1 MKYLSVE
8 LEKRKRL
15 KDMSPVRLIVTSF
28 LAIIVLGTVFL
39 YLPFSSR
46 NMEPVPLIDAFFTA
60 TSATCVTGLSVFDTF
75 SRWTFFGQIII
86 ILLIQLGGLGIIT
99 FTTGFTLAFRRKLG
113 LRDIQIAKEYT
124 NGSVIDTPRLMIT
137 ILVWS
142 LICEGIGTVLLALK
156 FIPQYGWFGLWISI
170 FTAISAYCNAGFDI
184 MGFIEPGSSFIS
196 YAKDP
201 LVSITIS
208 MLVIFG
214 GIGFIVISDLHS
226 CILKKNKNKSM
237 HPKLTIHSKLVIYM
251 SLFLLALGTFL
262 FFIFEYNNTLYGMNF
277 FEKLNVS
284 FFQSSVARTSGFFS
298 VPLAK
303 EKGVT
308 KMLTIVLMFIGASP
322 SSTGGGI
329 KTTTF
334 IVILSTV
341 FGVLKGNEDATLL
354 KHRVEKF
361 NVYKSITI
369 TVLALFI
376 ISAVTTAMSVMES
389 PKGIEILDII
399 FEAVSAFATV
409 GLTTG
414 ITPMLS
420 FLSKILIITTMFIG
434 RVGPISLI
442 LALTLRKERG
452 ISKVLP
458 SSKIVVG

>member
-1 MKYLSVE
+1 MKYISVE
-8 LEKRKRL
+8 LEERKSL

-28 LAIIVLGTVFL
+28 LVIIVLGTVLL

-46 NMEPVPLIDAFFTA
+46 NMEPIPLIDAFFTA
-60 TSATCVTGLSVFDTF
+60 TSATCVTGLSIFDTF

-86 ILLIQLGGLGIIT
+86 ILLIQFGGLGIIT

-124 NGSVIDTPRLMIT
+124 NGSVIDTPRLVIT

-142 LICEGIGTVLLALK
+142 LICEGIGTALLAVR
-156 FIPQYGWFGLWISI
+156 FIPKYGWFGLWISI

-196 YAKDP
+196 YARDP

-208 MLVIFG
+208 MLVILG

-226 CILKKNKNKSM
+226 CVLKKNKNLHS
-237 HPKLTIHSKLVIYM
+237 KLTIHSKLVIYM

-262 FFIFEYNNTLYGMNF
+262 FLIFEYNNTLYGMNF

-284 FFQSSVARTSGFFS
+284 FFQSSVARTAGFFT
-298 VPLAK
+298 VPLAR
-303 EKGVT
+303 EKDVT

-376 ISAVTTAMSVMES
+376 VSAVTTAMSVMES

-442 LALTLRKERG
+442 LALTLRKERR
-452 ISKVLP
+452 INKVLP

>member
-1 MKYLSVE
+1 
-8 LEKRKRL
+8 
-15 KDMSPVRLIVTSF
+15 
-28 LAIIVLGTVFL
+28 
-39 YLPFSSR
+39 
-46 NMEPVPLIDAFFTA
+46 MEPIPLIDAFFTA
-60 TSATCVTGLSVFDTF
+60 TSATCVTGLSIFDTF
-75 SRWTFFGQIII
+75 SRWTLFGQIII
-86 ILLIQLGGLGIIT
+86 ILLIQFGGLGIIT

-142 LICEGIGTVLLALK
+142 LICEGIGTVLLAVR
-156 FIPQYGWFGLWISI
+156 FIPKYGWFGLWISI
-170 FTAISAYCNAGFDI
+170 FTSISAYCNAGFDI
-184 MGFIEPGSSFIS
+184 MGFIKPGSSFIS

-208 MLVIFG
+208 MLVILG
-214 GIGFIVISDLHS
+214 GLGFIVISDLYS
-226 CILKKNKNKSM
+226 CVLKKNKNL

-262 FFIFEYNNTLYGMNF
+262 FLIFEYNNTLYGMSF
-277 FEKLNVS
+277 LEKLNVS
-284 FFQSSVARTSGFFS
+284 FFQSSVARTAGFFT

-308 KMLTIVLMFIGASP
+308 KMLTIILMFIGASP

-442 LALTLRKERG
+442 LALTLRKERR
-452 ISKVLP
+452 INKVLP

>member
-1 MKYLSVE
+1 MKYISVE
-8 LEKRKRL
+8 LEKRKSL

-28 LAIIVLGTVFL
+28 LVIIVLGTVLL

-46 NMEPVPLIDAFFTA
+46 NMEPISLIDAFFTA
-60 TSATCVTGLSVFDTF
+60 TSATCVTGLSIFDTF

-86 ILLIQLGGLGIIT
+86 ILLIQFGGLGIIT

-142 LICEGIGTVLLALK
+142 LICEGIGTALLAIR

-170 FTAISAYCNAGFDI
+170 FTSISAYCNAGFDI

-196 YAKDP
+196 YARDP

-208 MLVIFG
+208 ILVILG

-226 CILKKNKNKSM
+226 CVLKKNKNLHS
-237 HPKLTIHSKLVIYM
+237 KLTIHSKLVIYM

-262 FFIFEYNNTLYGMNF
+262 FFIFEYNNTLYSMNF

-284 FFQSSVARTSGFFS
+284 FFQSSVARTAGFFT
-298 VPLAK
+298 VPLAR

-376 ISAVTTAMSVMES
+376 VSAVTTAMSVMES
-389 PKGIEILDII
+389 SKGIEILDII

-452 ISKVLP
+452 VNKVLP

>member
-1 MKYLSVE
+1 MKYISVE
-8 LEKRKRL
+8 LKKRKSL

-28 LAIIVLGTVFL
+28 LVIIILGTVFL

-46 NMEPVPLIDAFFTA
+46 NMEPIPLIDAFFTA
-60 TSATCVTGLSVFDTF
+60 TSATCVTGLSIFDTF
-75 SRWTFFGQIII
+75 SRWTLFGQIII
-86 ILLIQLGGLGIIT
+86 ILLIQFGGLGIIT

-142 LICEGIGTVLLALK
+142 LICEGIGTVLLAVR
-156 FIPQYGWFGLWISI
+156 FIPKYGWFGLWISI
-170 FTAISAYCNAGFDI
+170 FTSISAYCNAGFDI
-184 MGFIEPGSSFIS
+184 MGFIKPGSSFIS

-208 MLVIFG
+208 MLVILG
-214 GIGFIVISDLHS
+214 GLGFIVISDLYS
-226 CILKKNKNKSM
+226 CVLKKNKNL

-262 FFIFEYNNTLYGMNF
+262 FLIFEYNNTLYGMSF
-277 FEKLNVS
+277 LEKLNVS
-284 FFQSSVARTSGFFS
+284 FFQSSVARTAGFFT

-308 KMLTIVLMFIGASP
+308 KMLTIILMFIGASP

-442 LALTLRKERG
+442 LALTLRKERR
-452 ISKVLP
+452 INKVLP

>member
-1 MKYLSVE
+1 MSITVIK
-8 LEKRKRL
+8 KRKNL
-15 KDMSPVRLIVTSF
+15 KDMSPVRLIVSSF
-28 LAIIVLGTVFL
+28 LIIIILGTMFL

-46 NMEPVPLIDAFFTA
+46 NMEPIKLIDAFFTA
-60 TSATCVTGLSVFDTF
+60 TSATCVTGLNVFDTF
-75 SRWTFFGQIII
+75 SRWTFFGQAVI
-86 ILLIQLGGLGIIT
+86 ILLIQFGGLGIIT

-113 LRDIQIAKEYT
+113 LRDLQIAKEYT
-124 NGSVIDTPRLMIT
+124 NGSVIDTQRLMIT
-137 ILVWS
+137 ILIWS
-142 LICEGIGTVLLALK
+142 LVCEGIGALLLSIRFVPK
-156 FIPQYGWFGLWISI
+156 YGLFGLWIST

-184 MGFIEPGSSFIS
+184 MGFIEPGASFIS
-196 YAKDP
+196 YASDP

-208 MLVIFG
+208 ILVIFG
-214 GIGFIVISDLHS
+214 GIGFIVISDVYS
-226 CILKKNKNKSM
+226 VFLKKNKNKNV
-237 HPKLTIHSKLVIYM
+237 HPRLTLHSRLAIYM
-251 SLFLLALGTFL
+251 SVVLLVLGTFL

-284 FFQSSVARTSGFFS
+284 FFQSSVARTAGFFT
-298 VPLAK
+298 VPLAS

-308 KMLTIVLMFIGASP
+308 KMLTIILMFIGASP

-334 IVILSTV
+334 IVILATV
-341 FGVLKGNEDATLL
+341 LGVLKGDEDATLL

-369 TVLALFI
+369 TALALLI
-376 ISAVTTAMSVMES
+376 ISVVTTVMSVMES
-389 PKGIEILDII
+389 SKGIEILDII

-420 FLSKILIITTMFIG
+420 FLSKILIIITMFIG

-452 ISKVLP
+452 VNKVLP